1 MKKRFSLLLIL
12 LAVLALCAPALA
24 EGGFT
29 LDENATIAGMNY
41 LPWARGYEPTSD
53 GETMTVCLPLRS
65 DSTAGKITA
74 TLTVDDETVSPLRG
88 DGAKIDVLTDQN
100 GLYAVRLSARL
111 RWPRAVLRWTK
122 TPQSRA

>member
-65 DSTAGKITA
+65 DSAAASTAIT
-74 TLTVDDETVSPLRG
+74 P
-88 DGAKIDVLTDQN
+88 
-100 GLYAVRLSARL
+100 
-111 RWPRAVLRWTK
+111 PRCA
-122 TPQSRA
+122 